1 MDVSSIIDEIK
12 FELSGG
18 VLELELNDSAFAS
31 AISSSLRE
39 VQRYINT
46 TAIVTVP
53 YSGCIDVSKYK
64 ISAVTAIYRS
74 VGYLTGSETEMGTPI
89 DPMYLAQWQ
98 MLSGNGSTYG
108 IQTFSQNYAAWNAAL
123 QIRNTVSTDLN
134 YRYDKP
140 TEKLYINCSYDI
152 PPSITIEYIPRF
164 DSIEQITSDY
174 WIDIIHRMT
183 LAKCKIALGRIR
195 TRFTQS
201 NALYTQDGEA
211 MLAEGNEELNS
222 LREMLDTNMTLPYP
236 VD

>member
-1 MDVSSIIDEIK
+1 MDMSSLIDEIK

-39 VQRYINT
+39 VQRYIDT
-46 TAIVTVP
+46 TAIITVP

-64 ISAVTAIYRS
+64 ISAVTAVYRS
-74 VGYLTGSETEMGTPI
+74 VGYLIGSEDDMNAPV

-98 MLSGNGSTYG
+98 MLSGNGGTYG
-108 IQTFSQNYAAWNAAL
+108 IQTFSQNYAAWNTAL
-123 QIRNTVSTDLN
+123 QIRNTVSTDLI

-140 TEKLYINCSYDI
+140 TEKLYINCSYDF
-152 PPSITIEYIPRF
+152 PQSITIEYIPRF

-222 LREMLDTNMTLPYP
+222 LREMLDANMTLPYP

>member
-1 MDVSSIIDEIK
+1 MDMSALMEEIK

-18 VLELELNDSAFAS
+18 VLTLEIDDSALAL

-53 YSGCIDVSKYK
+53 YSPCIDVSKYK
-64 ISAVTAIYRS
+64 ISSVAAIYRS
-74 VGYLTGSETEMGTPI
+74 VGYMVGGEGELGTPM

-98 MLSGNGSTYG
+98 MLSGNGGTYG
-108 IQTFSQNYAAWNAAL
+108 IQTFAQNYAAWNIAL
-123 QIRNTVSTDLN
+123 QIRNTISTDLT

-140 TEKLYINCSYDI
+140 TEKLYVNCAYDF
-152 PPSITIEYIPRF
+152 PQAITIEYIPRF
-164 DSIEQITSDY
+164 DDVSQITSDF
-174 WIDIIHRMT
+174 WIDVIYRMS

-195 TRFTQS
+195 TRFNQS
-201 NALYTQDGEA
+201 NALWTQDGET
-211 MLAEGNEELNS
+211 MLEEGNTELTT
-222 LREMLDTNMTLPYP
+222 LREFLDTNMSLPYP